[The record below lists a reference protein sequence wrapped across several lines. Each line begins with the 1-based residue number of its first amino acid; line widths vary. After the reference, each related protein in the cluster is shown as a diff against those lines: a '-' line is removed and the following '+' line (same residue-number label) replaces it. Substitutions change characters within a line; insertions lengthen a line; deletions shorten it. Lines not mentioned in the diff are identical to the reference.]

1 MSHPPI
7 NITSTAR
14 FPRLYVSTETFFLP
28 SLKQGDSCPLT
39 AAQAHY
45 LGTVL
50 RRQSGDYVRVFNAS
64 VGEWL
69 ACIIELRKEKGCLT
83 LERCLRAPNA
93 TPSLKLAFA
102 LLKRD
107 ATDLALRMGTELGVT
122 EFIPTITDRTNT
134 HSLNLKRLTTITIE
148 AAEQCER
155 LDIPTITAPI
165 SLTSLL
171 NTWPMQQTL
180 FAAIER
186 LETPYSSQNFALN
199 NKVKKGDGLLIGPE
213 GGLTLRECH
222 LLQQY
227 HFVIPLSLGSYI
239 LRADTAVA
247 AGLTL
252 IAHYLRLKDI
262 SAE

>member
-1 MSHPPI
+1 MPHLHI
-7 NITSTAR
+7 NTTNTAR
-14 FPRLYVSTETFFLP
+14 LPRLYVSTDTLFLP

-64 VGEWL
+64 SGEWL
-69 ACIIELRKEKGCLT
+69 ACIIELRKDKGLLT
-83 LERCLRAPNA
+83 LERCLRTPTA

-107 ATDLALRMGTELGVT
+107 ATDLIFRMGTELGVT
-122 EFIPTITDRTNT
+122 EFIPIITDRTNT
-134 HSLNLKRLTTITIE
+134 HNLNPKRLTQITIE

-155 LDIPTITAPI
+155 LDIPTIASPL
-165 SLTSLL
+165 SLTRLL
-171 NTWPMQQTL
+171 ETWSPQHTL

-186 LETPYSSQNFALN
+186 LELSYSSENFTLN

-213 GGLTLRECH
+213 GGLSPRECH

-227 HFVIPLSLGSYI
+227 DFVMPFSLGTYI
-239 LRADTAVA
+239 LRADTATA

-252 IAHYLRLKDI
+252 IAHHLRLRDI
-262 SAE
+262 SPK